1 MFTEDASLHI
11 EAHFSFAMTTYATH
25 ATAEGTARYR
35 ARCAD
40 RPGHFRH
47 AQGLWLSSIGLGTY
61 LGEAADAIDRAYVQ
75 AIKRAVE
82 LGCNVI
88 DTAIN
93 YRHQRSERAIGK
105 ALKRL
110 LKERVVQRDEIV
122 IATKGGYLPFDRDLP
137 LDRDRYLRQTFVD
150 SGLISPEDIVDGH
163 CLAPSFL
170 RAMIEQSLR
179 NLGVSCIDIYY
190 LHNPESQLRA
200 IGHVEFHERL
210 HAAFDALEEA
220 ADQGLIRYYGL
231 ATWNGFR
238 VSPAAPDYLSL
249 SDINAVARKT
259 RGMKH
264 RCRFVQLPLNLAMP
278 EAIMLRNQVVNDEK
292 MTALEAATRYGLS
305 VMCSA
310 SLLQARLLDQIAQPL
325 RAKFDGLTTDAQRC
339 LQFVRSTPGV
349 TTALA
354 GMSRVAHVE
363 ENLATACVP
372 PLTSEEFQALF
383 A

>member
-1 MFTEDASLHI
+1 MAYP
-11 EAHFSFAMTTYATH
+11 TYATP
-25 ATAEGTARYR
+25 EGTARYR
-35 ARCAD
+35 DRFGD
-40 RPGHFRH
+40 RPGHFRQ

-61 LGEAADAIDRAYVQ
+61 LGTATDAIDRAYGQ
-75 AIKRAVE
+75 AIGRAVK

-88 DTAIN
+88 DTAIH

-110 LKERVVQRDEIV
+110 FKEGVIQRDEVI

-137 LDRDRYLRQTFVD
+137 PDYDRYVRETFVNTD
-150 SGLISPEDIVDGH
+150 LASAEDIVNGQ
-163 CLAPSFL
+163 CLAPRFL

-179 NLGVSCIDIYY
+179 NLGVNSIDIYY
-190 LHNPESQLRA
+190 LHNPESQLHL
-200 IGHVEFHERL
+200 IDHSEFRERL
-210 HAAFDALEEA
+210 LAAFDALEEA
-220 ADQGLIRYYGL
+220 VDEGLIRYYGL

-238 VSPAAPDYLSL
+238 VAPTEPDYLSL
-249 SDINAVARKT
+249 SEINALARNT

-264 RCRFVQLPLNLAMP
+264 RFRFIQLPLNMAMP
-278 EAIMLRNQVVNDEK
+278 EAITLRNQLVSDEK
-292 MTALEAATRYGLS
+292 MPALEAATRYGLS
-305 VMCSA
+305 VISGA
-310 SLLQARLLDQIAQPL
+310 ALLQGRLLDQIAEPL

-372 PLTSEEFQALF
+372 PLTSEEYQALF